1 MKYLLSILLLTATN
15 AFAQDGQYIY
25 AAQRDGTIHVYD
37 INANHQLVQTLRYTT
52 STSVDLRGI
61 AAAVPTHLIYVFH
74 VINKVGYIAVLDLLS
89 GNLLATWQGYSPEVD
104 RGDVTPD
111 GQTLYVP
118 SGWDAYTHYESV
130 VDALTGALITK
141 ITMPVKTHDT
151 IVTLDGKTVFM
162 QNRGPD
168 RRIRTVS
175 TASNQ
180 VIATTAQF
188 AGTNQPFSITSDNN
202 FLIADAT
209 GIYGFQYVNLSDG
222 IIHTALFSGTTLTGN
237 LWPHGIGMNPSETEA
252 WVCDRGRGNHFV
264 HVFDI
269 SSLPPTQ
276 THLITVSNDN
286 PHWVTFTIDGR
297 FAYVAAYKDSGRN
310 TDIIDTTTY
319 NRIGQI
325 GPSEELLEIDFSNG
339 VVTAVGK
346 QFGIG
351 RL

>member
-1 MKYLLSILLLTATN
+1 
-15 AFAQDGQYIY
+15 
-25 AAQRDGTIHVYD
+25 
-37 INANHQLVQTLRYTT
+37 
-52 STSVDLRGI
+52 
-61 AAAVPTHLIYVFH
+61 
-74 VINKVGYIAVLDLLS
+74 
-89 GNLLATWQGYSPEVD
+89 
-104 RGDVTPD
+104 
-111 GQTLYVP
+111 
-118 SGWDAYTHYESV
+118 
-130 VDALTGALITK
+130 
-141 ITMPVKTHDT
+141 
-151 IVTLDGKTVFM
+151 M

-325 GPSEELLEIDFSNG
+325 GPSEELLEIDFSND